1 MKTNNLYITLF
12 AALAITACSKD
23 NELPQGSAKDPNADM
38 PDAYTS
44 IAINIPHT
52 TMTKAAS
59 GRAIDQGIADENKVK
74 TLHVFIYDTDA
85 PNTPTVAE
93 FTVDDNTLTPKSPGS
108 STWVTNRAIK
118 TKKPINIFCSS
129 EPQYRYGQLYHS
141 QWTRIIQLQSICP
154 RNLATGRS
162 DKWLCHVQ
170 HELSG
175 KYPGCKLI

>member
-59 GRAIDQGIADENKVK
+59 AVPLIGIADENKVK

-85 PNTPTVAE
+85 PNTP
-93 FTVDDNTLTPKSPGS
+93 
-108 STWVTNRAIK
+108 
-118 TKKPINIFCSS
+118 
-129 EPQYRYGQLYHS
+129 
-141 QWTRIIQLQSICP
+141 
-154 RNLATGRS
+154 
-162 DKWLCHVQ
+162 
-170 HELSG
+170 
-175 KYPGCKLI
+175 

>member
-59 GRAIDQGIADENKVK
+59 GRAIDQGIADENRCPKYSDSCR
-74 TLHVFIYDTDA
+74 IYGRRQ
-85 PNTPTVAE
+85 
-93 FTVDDNTLTPKSPGS
+93 FS
-108 STWVTNRAIK
+108 
-118 TKKPINIFCSS
+118 C
-129 EPQYRYGQLYHS
+129 PQISR
-141 QWTRIIQLQSICP
+141 
-154 RNLATGRS
+154 
-162 DKWLCHVQ
+162 
-170 HELSG
+170 
-175 KYPGCKLI
+175 

>member
-93 FTVDDNTLTPKSPGS
+93 FTVDDNTLAPQISPVAPLG
-108 STWVTNRAIK
+108 
-118 TKKPINIFCSS
+118 
-129 EPQYRYGQLYHS
+129 
-141 QWTRIIQLQSICP
+141 
-154 RNLATGRS
+154 
-162 DKWLCHVQ
+162 
-170 HELSG
+170 
-175 KYPGCKLI
+175 

>member
-52 TMTKAAS
+52 TMTKVAS

-93 FTVDDNTLTPKSPGS
+93 FTVDDNSLAP
-108 STWVTNRAIK
+108 
-118 TKKPINIFCSS
+118 
-129 EPQYRYGQLYHS
+129 
-141 QWTRIIQLQSICP
+141 
-154 RNLATGRS
+154 NLPVAPLG
-162 DKWLCHVQ
+162 
-170 HELSG
+170 
-175 KYPGCKLI
+175 

>member
-74 TLHVFIYDTDA
+74 TLHIY
-85 PNTPTVAE
+85 
-93 FTVDDNTLTPKSPGS
+93 LRYRCPKYSDSCRIYGRRQYS
-108 STWVTNRAIK
+108 Y
-118 TKKPINIFCSS
+118 
-129 EPQYRYGQLYHS
+129 PQISR
-141 QWTRIIQLQSICP
+141 
-154 RNLATGRS
+154 
-162 DKWLCHVQ
+162 
-170 HELSG
+170 
-175 KYPGCKLI
+175 

>member
-52 TMTKAAS
+52 TMTKVAS

-93 FTVDDNTLTPKSPGS
+93 FTVDDNSLAPKSPGS

-118 TKKPINIFCSS
+118 TKKADKYIFASGTSIQIWSTISQPMDSDHSVTINLPKKS
-129 EPQYRYGQLYHS
+129 
-141 QWTRIIQLQSICP
+141 
-154 RNLATGRS
+154 RN
-162 DKWLCHVQ
+162 WQ
-170 HELSG
+170 
-175 KYPGCKLI
+175 I

>member
-52 TMTKAAS
+52 TMTKATS

-74 TLHVFIYDTDA
+74 TLRYRCPKYSDSCRIYGRRQ
-85 PNTPTVAE
+85 
-93 FTVDDNTLTPKSPGS
+93 FS
-108 STWVTNRAIK
+108 
-118 TKKPINIFCSS
+118 C
-129 EPQYRYGQLYHS
+129 PQISR
-141 QWTRIIQLQSICP
+141 
-154 RNLATGRS
+154 
-162 DKWLCHVQ
+162 
-170 HELSG
+170 
-175 KYPGCKLI
+175 

>member
-52 TMTKAAS
+52 TMTKATS

-93 FTVDDNTLTPKSPGS
+93 FTVDDNSLAPKSPGS

-118 TKKPINIFCSS
+118 TKKADKYIFAAVN
-129 EPQYRYGQLYHS
+129 LNTDHS